1 MKRDV
6 MLDFLRGAAIIAV
19 VVCHQQYILHTSE
32 YIQFISIYSVSAL
45 IALAGIT
52 RYISLSKKLSSKL
65 NINNTV
71 CYLAKAIWGIL
82 APYILVTFICAIIE
96 VGVNSDLPQYFFSR
110 LLTFSAS
117 PPFYFVKYYLVLT
130 LLSPL
135 LFFSVN
141 KCMSADKR
149 TLKTGLFLMFVWI
162 FSYKSITYF
171 DFFAQS
177 YLFVFVCGLIVGKIY
192 PIKISL
198 SKLLVSISLLCFGT
212 ISSYR
217 FYFSLGKEDITY
229 SGIDSWTPLLH
240 LNPPTVSIILYSF
253 GVISVLYCF
262 CTYFKM
268 YDTLGIKIISLLGKY
283 SLDIFLWHFLI
294 RDLLTEYIP
303 TFLYRNTVVFKNIL
317 YYFLMFALPVT
328 FRLLY
333 QQLKNRGKTFFEQS
347 KEKIINSGTAEIM

>member
-1 MKRDV
+1 MKRDI

-32 YIQFISIYSVSAL
+32 NLQFISIYSVSAL

-52 RYISLSKKLSSKL
+52 RYISLSKKLSSEL

-149 TLKTGLFLMFVWI
+149 ILKTGLFLVFVWI

-217 FYFSLGKEDITY
+217 FYFSLGKKDITY
-229 SGIDSWTPLLH
+229 RGIDSWTPLLH
-240 LNPPTVSIILYSF
+240 LNPPTISIILYSF
-253 GVISVLYCF
+253 GVVSVLYCF

-268 YDTLGIKIISLLGKY
+268 YDALGIKIISLLGKY

-294 RDLLTEYIP
+294 RDLLTEYISP
-303 TFLYRNTVVFKNIL
+303 FLYKDNFILKSIL
-317 YYFLMFALPVT
+317 YYFFMFALPII
-328 FRLLY
+328 FRALY
-333 QQLKNRGKTFFEQS
+333 QQFKNRGKSFLQRY
-347 KEKIINSGTAEIM
+347 KEKIINTTTSEII